1 MIVPA
6 SVDEKVY
13 SGVESLVGVATAFTS
28 AIIGAVAAVS
38 TSSSRLIQEV
48 RRSIEK
54 MMRRCFTW
62 FTIWS
67 ILKTQYVLRY
77 GYQKYVN

>member
-1 MIVPA
+1 
-6 SVDEKVY
+6 
-13 SGVESLVGVATAFTS
+13 

-54 MMRRCFTW
+54 IMSRCFT
-62 FTIWS
+62 
-67 ILKTQYVLRY
+67 
-77 GYQKYVN
+77 